1 MTADNFVVET
11 NIRVY
16 YITYGY
22 DVEINSGGQTASSYT
37 SACGKTYDAST
48 GSLTISNGS
57 AFVNFKGYSIEG
69 AYANASV
76 TGIWLI
82 IT

>member
-1 MTADNFVVET
+1 MSK
-11 NIRVY
+11 IL
-16 YITYGY
+16 
-22 DVEINSGGQTASSYT
+22 QTPYVSSIQAFDPAYE
-37 SACGKTYDAST
+37 KTYDAST

-57 AFVNFKGYSIEG
+57 AMVNFKESNIAG
-69 AYANASV
+69 ARANASV